1 MSWGPNPIDTAA
13 AERAAAEARER
24 IEARPLTPGERQIV
38 NALERIAD
46 AVEASKPIPLE
57 PLIGN
62 AVRDSTTSGIGALTV
77 LLDADPSDLSRA
89 VDAGATVLAN
99 AIAANAIAAATKPL
113 NTRADYERLAEA
125 VIDAALKEAAS
136 PAVAGGQDEAT
147 NGVVAGS
154 EQAPP
159 ATTPT
164 T

>member
-89 VDAGATVLAN
+89 VDAGATVLA
-99 AIAANAIAAATKPL
+99 IAAATKPL